1 VLARRNSRAAE
12 RPVKPMKAL
21 LIACLLLCPGRAS
34 VAEPGEMV
42 YSYNMASL
50 SLSSVPRLDIL
61 KLEFLLPES
70 KIGFG
75 VSAVTLRYGKWEY
88 SVRETT
94 LDNGW
99 RVTGQSSYYKKPD
112 YLIDYLPLSV
122 FYSPV
127 TWRGKGMEEGGVRFV
142 YEYSTSLLLKDQND
156 VSVTCVGN
164 PTGMG
169 KRSVHDLGLVVD
181 SGGFLRLKAGHVSI
195 HRGESYCGDGNAD
208 KTYVFGSLNV
218 SKWYAG
224 IEFLFGG
231 VSKNS
236 DMSIIG
242 GFNHG
247 VKFGAEEK
255 IVVPP
260 REIPDE
266 RGAALAMAK
275 PARLKVLD
283 ISFKDTGNKQGLT
296 GGDSAVIS
304 MKVKNSG
311 GLAGNLQAFVECKA
325 PNITVPPMFTFG
337 DLDTG
342 EAKTLE
348 IPVMSNY
355 NLNDGT
361 GTVIIE
367 FAEDNG
373 NPPDPVVVN
382 FNTFALVPPKFRIYG
397 ISIDDGSYK
406 GPERLAF
413 GNGNRV
419 LEPGE
424 SAEVSVVLKNDGGD
438 ARAVLA
444 ELVTG
449 DDEDEIRL
457 LADDKIGEVYEI
469 GALESGDWRE
479 LKFAV
484 TVSKLYRA
492 AKKYPFT
499 LKISEQRERFGKS
512 LELPIA
518 VNESLPLALRVN
530 IAPAVNGKKKFNTA
544 PTFGD
549 ELLVIPENSPPANPG
564 GVAVVIGVKSYASK
578 YVPSVEYALN
588 DAELVR
594 EYLIQTMGYLEG
606 NIIYLENPTKA
617 DLEKVF
623 GNKDNYKGQLYDYI
637 KKGQSEVFVYY
648 TGHGAPDLDS
658 KEGYFVPSD
667 SDPNYVKF
675 SGYPLSVFYENL
687 SRVPARDMTVV
698 IDACFSGMSDKG
710 SIISKASP
718 LRVIPIL
725 PGAGK
730 INIFTS
736 SKAEQ
741 VSSWYPDKRHSLF
754 TYFFLKGL
762 QSAADKN
769 GDRTL
774 TYGELYD
781 YISENVPY
789 YARRLYGRTQTPSF
803 SGKEDKVI
811 LKY

>member
-1 VLARRNSRAAE
+1 
-12 RPVKPMKAL
+12 MKAL
-21 LIACLLLCPGRAS
+21 VLALFLLCPVHSTAG
-34 VAEPGEMV
+34 EPGELV
-42 YSYNMASL
+42 YGYNMASF
-50 SLSSVPRLDIL
+50 SLSSVPRLDIV
-61 KLEFLLPES
+61 KLELLLPES
-70 KIGFG
+70 KVGFG
-75 VSAVTLRYGKWEY
+75 LSAATLRYGKWKY
-88 SVRETT
+88 PVRETT
-94 LDNGW
+94 FDYGLHIS
-99 RVTGQSSYYKKPD
+99 GQSFYNKQPD
-112 YLIDYLPLSV
+112 YLIDYFPLSV

-127 TWRGKGMEEGGVRFV
+127 TWAGRGMEEGGVRFF
-142 YEYSTSLLLKDQND
+142 YEYSTSWLLKDKND
-156 VSVTCVGN
+156 IAVTCVGD
-164 PTGMG
+164 PSGMG
-169 KRSVHDLGLVVD
+169 KRSVHDFGMVFD
-181 SGGFLRLKAGHVSI
+181 SGGFLRFKGGHVSI
-195 HRGESYCGDGNAD
+195 NRADSYCNDSNAE
-208 KTYVFGSLNV
+208 KVYTFGGLKV

-224 IEFLFGG
+224 IELLFGG

-236 DMSIIG
+236 DVTFLG

-247 VKFGAEEK
+247 AKFGARDKEALRP
-255 IVVPP
+255 V
-260 REIPDE
+260 EIPDE
-266 RGAALAMAK
+266 RAAALAMAK
-275 PARLKVLD
+275 PARLKVED

-311 GLAGNLQAFVECKA
+311 GLAGNVQAFVECKT
-325 PNITVPPMFTFG
+325 PNITVPPIFTFG

-342 EAKTLE
+342 ETKTLE
-348 IPVMSNY
+348 IPVRSNY
-355 NLNDGT
+355 NLNNGT
-361 GTVIIE
+361 ATVTIE

-373 NPPDPVVVN
+373 NPADPVVVK

-397 ISIDDGSYK
+397 INIDDGSYK
-406 GPERLAF
+406 EAERLAF
-413 GNGNRV
+413 GNGNGV

-449 DDEDEIRL
+449 DDEDEVRI
-457 LADDKIGEVYEI
+457 LADDNIGEAYEV
-469 GALESGDWRE
+469 GPLESNDWRE

-492 AKKYPFT
+492 AKKHPFA
-499 LKISEQRERFGKS
+499 LKISEQRDKFGKS

-530 IAPAVNGKKKFNTA
+530 IAPLANSKKKFGAA

-549 ELLVIPENSPPANPG
+549 ELLIIPGNAPAGNPD
-564 GVAVVIGVKSYASK
+564 GVAVVIGVKGYASK
-578 YVPSVEYALN
+578 YVPSVDYALN
-588 DAELVR
+588 DAELVTQ
-594 EYLIQTMGYLEG
+594 YLIQTMGYQEG

-623 GNKDNYKGQLYDYI
+623 GNKDNYKGQLYDYM

-687 SRVPARDMTVV
+687 SRLPARDISVV

-718 LRVIPIL
+718 LRVVPIL
-725 PGAGK
+725 PGTGK

-754 TYFFLKGL
+754 TFFFLKGL
-762 QSAADKN
+762 QGAADKN
-769 GDRTL
+769 ADKKL

-781 YISENVPY
+781 YTAENVPY
-789 YARRLYGRTQTPSF
+789 YARRLYGRTQTPAF
-803 SGKEDKVI
+803 SGKEGKTI
-811 LKY
+811 ISY

>member
-1 VLARRNSRAAE
+1 
-12 RPVKPMKAL
+12 MKAL
-21 LIACLLLCPGRAS
+21 LIACVLLCSWRAS
-34 VAEPGEMV
+34 VYAQADFV
-42 YSYNMASL
+42 YGYNMASL
-50 SLSSVPRLDIL
+50 SLSSVSRLDII
-61 KLEFLLPES
+61 KFEMLLPES
-70 KIGFG
+70 KLGFG
-75 VSAVTLRYGKWEY
+75 VSAATLRYGKWEY

-99 RVTGQSSYYKKPD
+99 RVIGQSSYNKKPD
-112 YLIDYLPLSV
+112 YLMDYLPLSI

-127 TWRGKGMEEGGVRFV
+127 TWFGKGLQEGGIRFV

-169 KRSVHDLGLVVD
+169 KRSVHDFGMVVD

-195 HRGESYCGDGNAD
+195 HRGESYCSDSNAD
-208 KTYVFGSLNV
+208 KSYIFGNLNV

-224 IEFLFGG
+224 IELLFGG

-236 DMSIIG
+236 DVTFIG

-247 VKFGAEEK
+247 VKFGAK
-255 IVVPP
+255 DRGVVPP
-260 REIPDE
+260 VEIPDE
-266 RGAALAMAK
+266 RAAVLAMAK

-311 GLAGNLQAFVECKA
+311 GLAGNLQAFVECNT
-325 PNITVPPMFTFG
+325 PNIIVPPMFTFG
-337 DLDTG
+337 DLATG
-342 EAKTLE
+342 EAKTLQ
-348 IPVMSNY
+348 IPVKSNY
-355 NLNDGT
+355 NLTDGT
-361 GTVIIE
+361 ATVIIE

-373 NPPDPVVVN
+373 NPADPVVVK
-382 FNTFALVPPKFRIYG
+382 FNTFALVPPKFRVYG

-406 GPERLAF
+406 EAERLAF
-413 GNGNRV
+413 GNGNGV

-438 ARAVLA
+438 ARTVLA
-444 ELVTG
+444 ELITD
-449 DDEDEIRL
+449 DDEAEIRI
-457 LADDKIGEVYEI
+457 LADDKIGEFYEI
-469 GALESGDWRE
+469 EQLENDDWRE

-492 AKKYPFT
+492 SKKYPFT
-499 LKISEQRERFGKS
+499 LKISEQREKFGRN

-518 VNESLPLALRVN
+518 VNEALPLALRVN
-530 IAPAVNGKKKFNTA
+530 ITPLESGKKKFAAA

-549 ELLVIPENSPPANPG
+549 ELLVIPENAPPVNAD
-564 GVAVVIGVKSYASK
+564 GVAVVIGVKGYASK
-578 YVPSVEYALN
+578 YVPSVDYALN
-588 DAELVR
+588 DAELVTQ
-594 EYLIQTMGYLEG
+594 YLIQTMGYQEG

-687 SRVPARDMTVV
+687 SRLPARDISVV

-710 SIISKASP
+710 TIISKASP
-718 LRVIPIL
+718 LRVVPVL

-741 VSSWYPDKRHSLF
+741 ISSWYPDKRHSLF

-762 QSAADKN
+762 QGAADKDGN
-769 GDRTL
+769 KKL

-781 YISENVPY
+781 YTSENVPY
-789 YARRLYGRTQTPSF
+789 YARRLYGRTQNPSF
-803 SGKEDKVI
+803 TGKDEKVI